1 MLPASELLITNVSQ
15 TDPDFASIFPDAQ
28 PAGKQGGFSL
38 YRTGDLW
45 LGLASRSIR
54 GDLESAGRQIYRD
67 LFAATEGWQLYRV
80 WNQVPAIN
88 SAGPG
93 GLENYR
99 AFSAGRSRAFEER
112 FGLGFCGQLPAA
124 SGVGTKLPDLTV
136 AFVAGVQPARH
147 FENPHQLPAYQ
158 YPAEHGP
165 RSPSFARASAAQWEG
180 KKLIFISGT
189 AAIKGHRT
197 MSPFELKGQLACTLD
212 NLSLIGAASGVGADL
227 GASARWHRF
236 FKVYHRFPEDRAVI
250 AAALETSLLRPG
262 DEVVWRET
270 DLCRVDLLVEIEATL
285 VEA

>member
-1 MLPASELLITNVSQ
+1 MLPASELLTSVSQ
-15 TDPDFASIFPDAQ
+15 TDFDFAPIFPDAE
-28 PAGKQGGFSL
+28 PAGEESGFNL
-38 YRTGDLW
+38 YRAGELK
-45 LGLASRSIR
+45 LGVATRAVR

-67 LFAATEGWQLYRV
+67 LFAATEGRQLYRV
-80 WNQVPAIN
+80 WNQVPSIN
-88 SAGPG
+88 GAGPG

-124 SGVGTKLPDLTV
+124 SGVGTKLPHLTV
-136 AFVAGVQPARH
+136 AFVAGRGPARH

-165 RSPSFARASAAQWEG
+165 RSPSFARASAAQWSG

-212 NLSLIGAASGVGADL
+212 NLGLIGAASGVGPEL
-227 GASARWHRF
+227 GAGTQWNRY
-236 FKVYHRFPEDRAVI
+236 FKVYHRFAGDRTAI
-250 AAALETSLLRPG
+250 AAALNTSLLVPG

-270 DLCRVDLLVEIEATL
+270 DLCRADLHVEIEATL